1 MELRNWIKKN
11 QLSQLEMAN
20 RLKIH
25 YSLLS
30 RIVSGKRKPSLKLA
44 SLIEQATEGQ
54 VSRLELLYPTQKPTQ
69 KGADGKQ

>member
-1 MELRNWIKKN
+1 MELRNWIKEN
-11 QLSQLEMAN
+11 QLSQLEVAN

-44 SLIEQATEGQ
+44 SLIEEATGGA
-54 VSRLELLYPTQKPTQ
+54 VSRLELLYPTKEETH
-69 KGADGKQ
+69 G